1 MFGCL
6 LETEC
11 DVSTYC
17 FHGDVFQ
24 QSIIYKTGYHTL
36 PGLSLFARQE
46 HLYLTPG
53 RINSH
58 SLLSSSHLWHFKCYL
73 LSRLPTSYLFVQSK
87 NLWTLM
93 ILPNRKGKGGWG
105 NPNHILKVSNFV
117 RFTKGLPKHQYKRIC
132 VYAFQRKGTTLA
144 LWSYQKRKE
153 NERKTCLYFKQIFAT
168 ATNDSSIVCGLLGV

>member
-24 QSIIYKTGYHTL
+24 QSIIYKTGFHTL

-58 SLLSSSHLWHFKCYL
+58 ILLSSSHLWHFKCYL
-73 LSRLPTSYLFVQSK
+73 LSRLPTGYLFVQSK

-93 ILPNRKGKGGWG
+93 ILSNREGKGGWG
-105 NPNHILKVSNFV
+105 NPNHILKENLCLCISEERNCTCSLILLKKK
-117 RFTKGLPKHQYKRIC
+117 REWKEDLP
-132 VYAFQRKGTTLA
+132 
-144 LWSYQKRKE
+144 
-153 NERKTCLYFKQIFAT
+153 IF
-168 ATNDSSIVCGLLGV
+168 

>member
-36 PGLSLFARQE
+36 PGLSLFAQQE

-58 SLLSSSHLWHFKCYL
+58 TLLSSSHLWHFKCYL

-105 NPNHILKVSNFV
+105 NPNHIVKVSNFV

-132 VYAFQRKGTTLA
+132 LCISEERNYTCSLILSKK
-144 LWSYQKRKE
+144 KREWKE
-153 NERKTCLYFKQIFAT
+153 DLPIF
-168 ATNDSSIVCGLLGV
+168 